1 MAGSRDQDVDRRAC
15 AVQTAAPMEKGTTH
29 WPPSSIPWH
38 WPLVAST
45 PQQGGSGVHSKLEYL
60 WLFSRLQGRNQPG
73 DAALPPAA
81 RGLGCACILAPGA
94 SRALC

>member
-15 AVQTAAPMEKGTTH
+15 AMQTTAPAEKGSTH

-38 WPLVAST
+38 RPLVAST
-45 PQQGGSGVHSKLEYL
+45 PQQGGSGVQANRSA
-60 WLFSRLQGRNQPG
+60 SGCSPSCTRNQTR

-81 RGLGCACILAPGA
+81 RGLGSACILAPGA